1 MVPWSCLVGA
11 GLGAAFQLVVQHE
24 ARATHLHAQRGK
36 RREHRAEGTQA
47 ESPPK
52 GWSSVW
58 SYLNSGSSTGARR
71 SLLPILTGFE
81 CEKDKCK
88 VGE

>member
-1 MVPWSCLVGA
+1 MAPWSRLVGA
-11 GLGAAFQLVVQHE
+11 GLGAAFQLVVQQE

-52 GWSSVW
+52 GWSSV
-58 SYLNSGSSTGARR
+58 
-71 SLLPILTGFE
+71 
-81 CEKDKCK
+81 
-88 VGE
+88 